1 MSRKQLCTLVFS
13 AAAGVLT
20 CGLAIAGDLKV
31 CASENEAPYS
41 MRDGTGFENY
51 LAQVIAN
58 EMGRTLSFVWSS
70 KPAIFLVR
78 DYLDKK
84 LCDVVMGLDTGDERV
99 LTTKSYYRA
108 GYVFVTRKD
117 RNITATSWKDPQFE
131 RMGNI
136 AVRFS
141 SPGEF
146 ILRQMG
152 KYEDN
157 ANYLASLIGFKS
169 RRNQYLQV
177 STDRMVHEVAEG
189 RADAAIAFAPEV
201 ARYVNLSPVPLTM
214 NPISDSVEQPD
225 GQKIELQFDQSMG
238 VRKDDP
244 DLKAALDAAIDKAAV
259 QIRQILKAEGIPV
272 APRS

>member
-1 MSRKQLCTLVFS
+1 MSRKRWFMPACS
-13 AAAGVLT
+13 AAAVLW
-20 CGLAIAGDLKV
+20 CGSALAEDLKV

-58 EMGRTLSFVWSS
+58 EMGRTLSFVWSDKS
-70 KPAIFLVR
+70 AIFLVR

-84 LCDVVMGLDTGDERV
+84 LCDVVMGLDAGDERV
-99 LTTKSYYRA
+99 LTTKPYYRA

-131 RMGNI
+131 QMGNI

-177 STDRMVHEVAEG
+177 PAERMVQEVAEG
-189 RADAAIAFAPEV
+189 HADAAIAFAPEI
-201 ARYVNLSPVPLTM
+201 ARYVNSSRIPLVM
-214 NPISDSVEQPD
+214 NPISDWLEQPD

-244 DLKAALDAAIDKAAV
+244 ELKAALDAAIDKAAGK
-259 QIRQILKAEGIPV
+259 IRQILKAEGIP
-272 APRS
+272 AASRS